1 MLPSELQH
9 LVLPSELQHLVLPF
23 VVLLLEL
30 PSVVPLLVL
39 PSVALRLALEPSS
52 PLREPWR
59 LRRPLPLLL
68 LVEHFQLHPVLLS
81 VVVQYRR
88 LLLLPSALQHLV
100 LLSERLPV
108 LLFVVPLLVPPSVV
122 LLLALLSVVPPLV
135 LPSEPLRLLVLPS
148 VAPLLA
154 LPSEPLRLSELP
166 LVLLFQLPLVQA
178 SPLRE
183 P

>member
-1 MLPSELQH
+1 M
-9 LVLPSELQHLVLPF
+9 LPSELQHLVLPF
-23 VVLLLEL
+23 VVLLPVPL
-30 PSVVPLLVL
+30 SVVPLLVL

-81 VVVQYRR
+81 VVVQYWR
-88 LLLLPSALQHLV
+88 LLVLPSALQHLV

-108 LLFVVPLLVPPSVV
+108 LLSVV
-122 LLLALLSVVPPLV
+122 LLPVLLSVVLLPVLPSELRLLV

-148 VAPLLA
+148 VVPLLA
-154 LPSEPLRLSELP
+154 LPSEPLRLSEPL

-178 SPLRE
+178 LPL